1 MPPADAG
8 FNGTISGKL
17 IRYKAYMKKHL
28 LLFLFLVS
36 TVLLKAQGSVK
47 DSAFRIMM
55 VSVHFS
61 GQIPQGD
68 MAKRYG
74 ANLAVGGTYTWKT
87 KKNVLFG
94 TEVSYFFGRN
104 LKEDP
109 LAGMRVAE
117 TGQLVDNEGYPADLR
132 LTERGWNVYANA
144 GYLFSKLGHN
154 PNSGLMVTMGAGW
167 MQHKIKFYDPNKKV
181 AAVNGD
187 LKKGY
192 DRLSGGFALSQYIGY
207 QYLSNNRLTN
217 FNVGFEFYE
226 GFTKSM
232 RGYNYD
238 TGLADTKQRLDIMI
252 GFRIAWT
259 LPLYKRLKDFYYN

>member
-1 MPPADAG
+1 
-8 FNGTISGKL
+8 
-17 IRYKAYMKKHL
+17 MKKYL
-28 LLFLFLVS
+28 LLF
-36 TVLLKAQGSVK
+36 VLLISLERIHAQGSVK

-61 GQIPQGD
+61 GQIPQKD

-74 ANLAVGGTYTWKT
+74 PNLSAGGSYTWKT
-87 KKNVLFG
+87 KHNVLFG

-104 LKEDP
+104 IKEDP
-109 LAGMRVAE
+109 LKSLRVGDGNQV
-117 TGQLVDNEGYPADLR
+117 TDNEGYPADLR

-154 PNSGLMVTMGAGW
+154 PNSGLFFTVGAGW
-167 MQHKIKFYDPNKKV
+167 MQHKIKFYDANKKV
-181 AAVNGD
+181 AAVYGN

-192 DRLSGGFALSQYIGY
+192 DRLSGGFALSQFIGY
-207 QYLSNNRLTN
+207 QYLSNNRLAN
-217 FNVGFEFYE
+217 FNFGVEFYE
-226 GFTKSM
+226 GFTKSL

-259 LPLYKRLKDFYYN
+259 LPLYKRLKDVYYY

>member
-1 MPPADAG
+1 MSTITIKTIRYSTDMKKLLLV
-8 FNGTISGKL
+8 FSLIISG
-17 IRYKAYMKKHL
+17 
-28 LLFLFLVS
+28 
-36 TVLLKAQGSVK
+36 TVLRAQGSVK

-55 VSVHFS
+55 VGVHIS
-61 GQIPQGD
+61 GQIPQAD

-74 ANLAVGGTYTWKT
+74 ANLGAGGSYTWKT
-87 KKNVLFG
+87 KKNMLFG
-94 TEVSYFFGRN
+94 VEGTYFFGRN
-104 LKEDP
+104 IKEDP
-109 LAGMRVAE
+109 LAGLRIPE

-132 LTERGWNVYANA
+132 LTERGWNIYANV

-154 PNSGLMVTMGAGW
+154 PNSGVFFTVGGGW

-192 DRLSGGFALSQYIGY
+192 DRLTGGFALSQYIGY
-207 QYLSNNRLTN
+207 QYLSNNRLAN
-217 FNVGFEFYE
+217 FNFGFEFYE

-238 TGLADTKQRLDIMI
+238 TGMADTKQRFDVMI
-252 GFRIAWT
+252 GFRFAWT
-259 LPLYKRLKDFYYN
+259 LPLYKRLKDVYYY

>member
-1 MPPADAG
+1 M
-8 FNGTISGKL
+8 NK
-17 IRYKAYMKKHL
+17 RL
-28 LLFLFLVS
+28 LLFAFIISAAGLN
-36 TVLLKAQGSVK
+36 AQGSVK

-55 VSVHFS
+55 VSVHVS
-61 GQIPQGD
+61 GQIPQAD

-74 ANLAVGGTYTWKT
+74 ADLSVGGTYTWKT

-94 TEVSYFFGRN
+94 AECSYFFGRN
-104 LKEDP
+104 IHEDP
-109 LAGMRVAE
+109 LKGLRVEE

-132 LTERGWNVYANA
+132 LTERGWNIYANA

-154 PNSGLMVTMGAGW
+154 PNSGVFFTVGAGW

-181 AAVNGD
+181 AVVYGD

-192 DRLSGGFALSQYIGY
+192 DRLTGGFALSQYIGY
-207 QYLSNNRLTN
+207 QYLSNNRLAN
-217 FNVGFEFYE
+217 FNFGFEFYE

-238 TGLADTKQRLDIMI
+238 TGLADTQQRLDVMI
-252 GFRIAWT
+252 GFRFAWT
-259 LPLYKRLKDFYYN
+259 LPLYKRLKDVYYY

>member
-1 MPPADAG
+1 MK
-8 FNGTISGKL
+8 TICY
-17 IRYKAYMKKHL
+17 I
-28 LLFLFLVS
+28 LFCLVCLS
-36 TVLLKAQGSVK
+36 SVKTEAQGSVK

-61 GQIPQGD
+61 GQIPQKD

-74 ANLAVGGTYTWKT
+74 PNLSAGGSYTWKT
-87 KKNVLFG
+87 KHNVLFG

-104 LKEDP
+104 IKEDP
-109 LAGMRVAE
+109 LKSLRVGDGSQV
-117 TGQLVDNEGYPADLR
+117 TDNEGYPADLR

-154 PNSGLMVTMGAGW
+154 PNSGVFFTVGAGW
-167 MQHKIKFYDPNKKV
+167 MQHKIKFYDANKKV
-181 AAVNGD
+181 AAVYGN

-207 QYLSNNRLTN
+207 QYLSNNRLAN
-217 FNVGFEFYE
+217 FNFGIEFYE
-226 GFTKSM
+226 GFTKSL
-232 RGYNYD
+232 RGFNYD
-238 TGLADTKQRLDIMI
+238 TGLADTKQRLDIMM

-259 LPLYKRLKDFYYN
+259 LPLYKRLKDVYYY